1 MFAPRRPWPWRP
13 KPLPSS
19 GVSSTAM
26 KLALGVVLLALV
38 AQSPTIVWPVDSTTS
53 LGGHAPRVLGAPRVI
68 ESAHGK
74 AVSFDGI
81 DDGLIVPANPLAGL
95 DAFTIEVLFLPEA
108 GGPAEQR
115 FLHVEDEAGA
125 RALIETRLTTDGKW
139 ALDTFLMNGT
149 NRLPLLD
156 RTLLHPTG
164 VWTWAALRYDGRTM
178 SSHVNGKKELE
189 GAITFPPM
197 QKGGRTSLGVRLN
210 EVYWFKGA
218 IREVRF
224 HPIALAAKEMRRIAP
239 DAGAVSAPASQ
250 PPSAGFSRRWRDTEK
265 ARPRSR

>member
-1 MFAPRRPWPWRP
+1 
-13 KPLPSS
+13 
-19 GVSSTAM
+19 M
-26 KLALGVVLLALV
+26 KLALGIVSLALV
-38 AQSPTIVWPVDSTTS
+38 AQGSPTVWPVDSTTS
-53 LGGHAPRVLGAPRVI
+53 VGGHAPRVLGAPRVV
-68 ESAHGK
+68 ESLHGK

-95 DAFTIEVLFLPEA
+95 GAFTIEVLFLPEA
-108 GGPAEQR
+108 DGPAEQR

-125 RALIETRLTTDGKW
+125 RALIETRLTADGKW

-156 RTLLHPTG
+156 RGLLHPTG

-178 SSHVNGKKELE
+178 TSFVNGKKELE
-189 GAITFPPM
+189 GAITFRPM
-197 QKGGRTSLGVRLN
+197 QTGGRTSLGVRLN

-224 HPIALAAKEMRRIAP
+224 HPSALAAEEIRGFA
-239 DAGAVSAPASQ
+239 AEATALSAPGSP
-250 PPSAGFSRRWRDTEK
+250 PPSAGSSGR
-265 ARPRSR
+265 

>member
-1 MFAPRRPWPWRP
+1 
-13 KPLPSS
+13 
-19 GVSSTAM
+19 M
-26 KLALGVVLLALV
+26 KLALGILSVALM
-38 AQSPTIVWPVDSTTS
+38 AQSPPAVWPVDSTTS
-53 LGGHAPRVLGAPRVI
+53 VGGHAPRVLGAPRVI
-68 ESAHGK
+68 ESAQGK
-74 AVSFDGI
+74 ALSFDGI

-95 DAFTIEVLFLPEA
+95 GAFTIEVLFLPEA

-125 RALIETRLTTDGKW
+125 RALIETRLTPDGKW

-164 VWTWAALRYDGRTM
+164 VWTWAALRYDGRLM
-178 SSHVNGKKELE
+178 SSHVNGRKELE
-189 GAITFPPM
+189 GSITFPPM

-218 IREVRF
+218 IAEVRF
-224 HPIALAAKEMRRIAP
+224 HPRALATEEMRRITEKTT
-239 DAGAVSAPASQ
+239 DLSAPGSA
-250 PPSAGFSRRWRDTEK
+250 PPVRAQS
-265 ARPRSR
+265 